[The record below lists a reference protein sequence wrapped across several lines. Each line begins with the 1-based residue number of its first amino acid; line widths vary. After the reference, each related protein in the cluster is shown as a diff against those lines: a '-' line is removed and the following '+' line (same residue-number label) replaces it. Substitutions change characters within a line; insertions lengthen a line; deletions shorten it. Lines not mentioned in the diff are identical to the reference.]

1 MAESAE
7 AESMSKEKRYNGHT
21 ISEIKSFIR
30 STDPIAKVVDGL
42 LKKLFTTNEILN
54 CSITGKRSTK
64 SNDEGPRPAFD
75 QERFN
80 VDIILS
86 SCEASGKEIVGK
98 VQNVMETNRK
108 KHKNSQQ

>member
-1 MAESAE
+1 
-7 AESMSKEKRYNGHT
+7 
-21 ISEIKSFIR
+21 
-30 STDPIAKVVDGL
+30 VDSL

-64 SNDEGPRPAFD
+64 SNGEGPRPAFD

-80 VDIILS
+80 VLMDIILS
-86 SCEASGKEIVGK
+86 SCEVSGKEIVGK

>member
-1 MAESAE
+1 VAESAE

-30 STDPIAKVVDGL
+30 STDPIAKVVDSL

-80 VDIILS
+80 VTGLPLHSTRGNFVLDQSALLF
-86 SCEASGKEIVGK
+86 
-98 VQNVMETNRK
+98 TFLP
-108 KHKNSQQ
+108 